1 MQTGIW
7 RGKKRGKKG
16 KHLGKI
22 VGGCAVLQNGYDI
35 FRQMRNFSMRMRR
48 FNQSLD
54 LEIFSGLKNFL
65 SPNFS

>member
-7 RGKKRGKKG
+7 RDKKRGKKG

-22 VGGCAVLQNGYDI
+22 VGGCAVLQNGYAI
-35 FRQMRNFSMRMRR
+35 FRRMRNFSMQMRH

-54 LEIFSGLKNFL
+54 LENFSGLKNFL
-65 SPNFS
+65 SPKFG